1 MTVLF
6 TKRVLGVSGSLI
18 RNYVGA
24 VEQMDFSP
32 VSFTYLY
39 PAWSQ
44 TAAVTKA
51 VEGWMSHLC
60 ARHETLDCKVTRM
73 STDFRQHIFLS
84 IVRSILRCH
93 GDVWHCETLNSLYR
107 TRCHVK
113 LICSVCPCSVS
124 FHFLHIHVP
133 L

>member
-51 VEGWMSHLC
+51 VAG
-60 ARHETLDCKVTRM
+60 
-73 STDFRQHIFLS
+73 
-84 IVRSILRCH
+84 
-93 GDVWHCETLNSLYR
+93 
-107 TRCHVK
+107 
-113 LICSVCPCSVS
+113 
-124 FHFLHIHVP
+124 
-133 L
+133 